1 MCFQLT
7 KLNQKLLKIDLDA
20 KKYSNLVYLETM
32 TYQF

>member
-1 MCFQLT
+1 MCFQLA
-7 KLNQKLLKIDLDA
+7 KLNQKLLKIDLDT